1 MKPVVCSDD
10 VVKDFMEEFNDAF
23 HTYNACVDDV
33 VKRSNA
39 LDKNVFKIYD
49 FISKVICGHRC
60 VVGDDNSCDV
70 VRASD
75 YLELLNDFEYV
86 YEKIKECL

>member
-1 MKPVVCSDD
+1 MKPLICSNPMLR
-10 VVKDFMEEFNDAF
+10 DFEEEFKNAF
-23 HTYNACVDDV
+23 DNYNASVDAL
-33 VKRSNA
+33 SA
-39 LDKNVFKIYD
+39 CALELDKKVFSLYD
-49 FISKVICGHRC
+49 FISKVIPGHRC
-60 VVGDDNSCDV
+60 VIHDDNTCDV